1 VTRLTYATLDRLPR
15 SIPSPIGRT
24 PAAIGIVHFG
34 PGAFHRAHQ
43 AAYID
48 AVLAHDPRWGIAA
61 VSMRSKGTVA
71 ALAEQDGLYTL
82 AIRDA
87 DSSNRVIGAHRR
99 FLGPDD
105 AADTRALL
113 GDPAVRLVTST
124 VTEKGYCLASDGTLD
139 LSHVDMV
146 HDLVGA
152 ATPRSLIGWLVDGLA
167 ARRDAGIAPF
177 VPMPCDN
184 LADNGAKLHAA
195 LVAFARERDVS
206 LAEWIDGEV
215 RVPSTMVD
223 SITPASDA
231 ALYDTV
237 AEAIGLEDQAAVQR
251 ESFAQWVIEDIG
263 TPLGPDLAGVGATV
277 TTDVASYERA
287 KLRIL
292 NGAHSTLAYIGLLRG
307 AASVAD
313 AMNDAAL
320 AGFVDTMIR
329 EDIMPM
335 LPRTPRLDLDA
346 YRAAVLQ
353 RFRNPVIVHRLDQIA
368 QDGSQK
374 LPYRLGDTLIA
385 NRRAGRM
392 PGAVVT
398 AFGAWVAFV
407 MRQARAD
414 TPIVDPAGKRLAAA
428 AREGTPHE
436 IVARLIDL
444 SLGFPPELRGDD
456 AVHAAVSE
464 AAERITRGDWSDLT
478 R

>member
-1 VTRLTYATLDRLPR
+1 MTRLTYATLDRLPPT
-15 SIPSPIGRT
+15 IPSPIGRT
-24 PAAIGIVHFG
+24 PPAIGIVHFG

-113 GDPAVRLVTST
+113 SDPAVRLVTST
-124 VTEKGYCLASDGTLD
+124 VTEKGYCLAGDGTLD
-139 LSHVDMV
+139 LSHADIV
-146 HDLVGA
+146 HDLAGT
-152 ATPRSLIGWLVDGLA
+152 ATPRSLIGWLVGGLA

-184 LADNGAKLHAA
+184 LANNGAKLHAA
-195 LVAFARERDVS
+195 LVAFARERDAS

-237 AEAIGLEDQAAVQR
+237 AKAIGLEDQAAVQR

-263 TPLGPDLAGVGATV
+263 TPLGPDLAGVGATI

-292 NGAHSTLAYIGLLRG
+292 NGAHSTLAYVGLLRG

-320 AGFVDTMIR
+320 AGLVDTMIR
-329 EDIMPM
+329 DDIIPM
-335 LPRTPRLDLDA
+335 LPRTPGLDLDA

-392 PGAVVT
+392 PSAVVT

-414 TPIVDPAGKRLAAA
+414 TPIIDPAGVRLAAA
-428 AREGTPHE
+428 AREGTPRE

-444 SLGFPPELRGDD
+444 SLGFPSELRGDD
-456 AVHAAVSE
+456 AVHATVSE
-464 AAERITRGDWSDLT
+464 AAERITRGDWSGLT